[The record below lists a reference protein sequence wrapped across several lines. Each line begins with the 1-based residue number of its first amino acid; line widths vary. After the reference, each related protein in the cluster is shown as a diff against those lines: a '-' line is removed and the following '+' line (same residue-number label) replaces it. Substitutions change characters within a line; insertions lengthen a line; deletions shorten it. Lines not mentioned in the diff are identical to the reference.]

1 MTQLTMSLAA
11 THDHWREER
20 AFRHVAAATQLWW
33 RHISR
38 ITCVQGRMVRAVAT
52 GGLLVAELIAKNS
65 LTVLFG
71 EGFRMRY
78 E

>member
-38 ITCVQGRMVRAVAT
+38 HHPVVVEIAEWSGAVAT
-52 GGLLVAELIAKNS
+52 AVALLVAELIANA
-65 LTVLFG
+65 
-71 EGFRMRY
+71 
-78 E
+78 